1 MILVTGAAG
10 FIGYHLSRRL
20 LEAGEEVVGFDN
32 LNDYYTPRLKQDRL
46 AQLDGLP
53 GWRFVTGDLTDATG
67 LAGLVREYGPECV
80 VNLAAQAG
88 VRWSIE
94 KPSAYVESNLVG
106 FANVLEACRHARTP
120 HLVYAS
126 SSSVYG
132 ANTKT
137 PFSESDPV
145 DRPVSLYAATKKA
158 NELMAHSYSH
168 LFGLPCTGLRF
179 FTVYGP
185 WGRPDMAYWKFTE
198 SILAGTPIEVYGD
211 GLLRRDFTY
220 VDDIVEA
227 LVRMV
232 RCPPTAEAPAAAES
246 DTAAPWRIYN
256 VGNHTPVTVST
267 LLETLEELC
276 GRRAV
281 RIMKPRPPGDVEAT
295 YADVQALARDF
306 GFAPHTPLDA
316 GLSRFV
322 EWYRGWR
329 QSSQRRVA
337 A

>member
-10 FIGYHLSRRL
+10 FIGFHVARRL
-20 LEAGEEVVGFDN
+20 LAAGAEVVGFDN
-32 LNDYYTPRLKQDRL
+32 LNDYYTPRLKHDRL
-46 AQLDGLP
+46 AELGREP
-53 GWRFVTGDLTDATG
+53 GWRFVRGDLADAAAVAAVVAETRP
-67 LAGLVREYGPECV
+67 ACV

-94 KPSAYVESNLVG
+94 NPSAYVSSNLVG
-106 FANVLEACRHARTP
+106 FANVLEACRQAGTP

-137 PFSESDPV
+137 PFAETDPV

-158 NELMAHSYSH
+158 NELMAHSYAH

-198 SILAGTPIEVYGD
+198 SILAGTPIEVYGQ

-220 VDDIVEA
+220 VDDVVEA
-227 LVRMV
+227 IARMV
-232 RCPPTAEAPAAAES
+232 HAPPAAGVS
-246 DTAAPWRIYN
+246 DDGSPAAPCRVYN
-256 VGNHTPVTVST
+256 IGNHTPVTVAR
-267 LLETLEELC
+267 LLEILERLC
-276 GRRAV
+276 GRPAV
-281 RIMKPRPPGDVEAT
+281 RLMKPRPPGDVEAT
-295 YADVQALARDF
+295 FADVSALARDF
-306 GFAPHTPLDA
+306 GFEPRTPLEH
-316 GLSRFV
+316 GLERFV
-322 EWYRGWR
+322 SWYRGWR
-329 QSSQRRVA
+329 QPATVRKA